1 MSDLVVAYLA
11 ARPDGADALAIG
23 REALALQGPAAIVAE
38 IAARVA
44 RAVPG
49 IAESDG
55 RFVLAGPPGA
65 LRGPTFLVP
74 DPSIVALEAR
84 TTGRHP
90 PLDQLLE
97 VATIPVDR
105 AARDRG
111 FHAYVRPVRPVP
123 DEVAATRGV
132 PPLAL
137 VGGSDLEE
145 VIDMLALMLAG
156 RIAVVYGSDTGA
168 AWVTAALQDRGRGG
182 PVEILRLRPAL
193 TAANLVPARAG
204 LAAAAA
210 ALGAP
215 APLVYDALTTARTL
229 GLMTAEAVSRKIPLR
244 PPPTPMEPPFDFAG
258 RDFDLRTLAALPD
271 EPGVYR
277 FYARDGALLYVGKAH
292 DLRARVASYFRP
304 GRDLRRR
311 TPELLERV
319 HHLEVERT
327 GSELAALLREQELIR
342 ELRPEL
348 NVQRQVGKRRAV
360 TGDYALL
367 LPAAVPGRVDI
378 LLIRDGHLVE
388 RTAASTRGVGM
399 REVRAALK
407 GGFFATQQ
415 APGEEDASEAQIV
428 ASWLRDERAVRAH
441 NVVDLSGCGGV
452 ADAARR
458 VRASLVDP
466 DLFRE
471 RVTHL

>member
-1 MSDLVVAYLA
+1 VSDLVVAYLA

-55 RFVLAGPPGA
+55 RFVLAGAPGRPPV
-65 LRGPTFLVP
+65 PTFLVP
-74 DPSIVALEAR
+74 DPSVVALEAR
-84 TTGRHP
+84 ATGRHP

-111 FHAYVRPVRPVP
+111 FHAYVRPVRAVP
-123 DEVAATRGV
+123 DEVARARGV
-132 PPLAL
+132 PPAALATGTEL
-137 VGGSDLEE
+137 DE
-145 VIDMLALMLAG
+145 VIDMLALTLAG

-168 AWVTAALQDRGRGG
+168 AWVVAALQDRGRGG
-182 PVEILRLRPAL
+182 PVEVLRLRPAL

-215 APLVYDALTTARTL
+215 TPLVFDALTAARTL
-229 GLMTAEAVSRKIPLR
+229 GLMTAEAVTRGIPLR
-244 PPPTPMEPPFDFAG
+244 PPVEPPFDFAG
-258 RDFDLRTLAALPD
+258 RDFDADTLAALPA

-277 FYARDGALLYVGKAH
+277 FYGRDGGLLYVGKAH

-311 TPELLERV
+311 APELLERV
-319 HHLEVERT
+319 HRLEVERT
-327 GSELAALLREQELIR
+327 GSELAALLREQELIG

-348 NVQRQVGKRRAV
+348 NVQRQVGRRRSV
-360 TGDYALL
+360 VGDFALL
-367 LPAAVPGRVDI
+367 LPAADPGEVDV
-378 LLIRDGHLVE
+378 LLIRNGQLAD
-388 RTAASTRGVGM
+388 RTTASTRGVGM
-399 REVRAALK
+399 REVRRALK
-407 GGFFATQQ
+407 RVFFAARPT
-415 APGEEDASEAQIV
+415 ATEEDAGEAQIV

-441 NVVDLSGCGGV
+441 NVVELSGCGGV

-471 RVTHL
+471 RVRHL